1 MEERQNLKLE
11 DVAILK
17 MKNLNGIEYLV
28 GNKNISKRSVLPY
41 DNNICDFLGDLS
53 DELNSNSESKNYPD
67 IKTLAF
73 WCRRQNINNL
83 KKKFLSNE
91 TRVGLGLIFH
101 ITPSNIPTNFAY
113 SLIFGLITGNSNIIK
128 VPTQNFSQVE
138 IICKSIN
145 KLLKKKHRSICKMI
159 SIIRYSDNDNYT
171 KKISSICNARLIW
184 GGDNSIK
191 NIRKFPLN
199 QRALDIAFA
208 DRYSFCVINTSE
220 IMKLGEKEIKRLVE
234 RFYNDTY
241 LVDQNACSSPHLI
254 VWLGKKVD
262 KARNKFWKHLHYH
275 VNKKYILTETAS
287 VDKYTQLCSHIL
299 NLNNLKKYELYN
311 NSIYTTFLKNLDKNI
326 HELRGKWGFFYE
338 YNINDLNKMKNYIN
352 NKYQTL
358 TYFGLN
364 KDILKNFIIKNQL
377 EGIDRVVP
385 IGQAL
390 DISFFWDGYDLNRTL
405 SRVVDIK

>member
-1 MEERQNLKLE
+1 
-11 DVAILK
+11 
-17 MKNLNGIEYLV
+17 MKYLNGIEYLV
-28 GNKNISKRSVLPY
+28 GDKNISKRSVLPY

-128 VPTQNFSQVE
+128 IPTQNFLQVE

-145 KLLKKKHRSICKMI
+145 KLLKKKHKSIGKMI
-159 SIIRYSDNDNYT
+159 SIVRYSDNDNYT
-171 KKISSICNARLIW
+171 KKISSICNARVIW

-191 NIRKFPLN
+191 NIRNFPLN

-208 DRYSFCVINTSE
+208 DRYSFCVMNTSE
-220 IMKLGEKEIKRLVE
+220 VMKLGKKEIKRLVE

-241 LVDQNACSSPHLI
+241 LVDQNACSSPHLV

-262 KARNKFWKHLHYH
+262 KARNKFWRHLHYH

-287 VDKYTQLCSHIL
+287 LDKYTQLCSHIL
-299 NLNNLKKYELYN
+299 SLGNLKKYELYS
-311 NSIYTTFLKNLDKNI
+311 NSIYTTFLRKLNKNI
-326 HELRGKWGFFYE
+326 HNLRGKWGFFYE
-338 YNINDLNKMKNYIN
+338 YNINDLNKMKSYIN

-358 TYFGLN
+358 TYFGIN
-364 KDILKNFIIKNQL
+364 KDVLKNFILKNQL
-377 EGIDRVVP
+377 EGIDRIVP

-390 DISFFWDGYDLNRTL
+390 DNSFFWDGYDLNRTL

>member
-1 MEERQNLKLE
+1 M
-11 DVAILK
+11 
-17 MKNLNGIEYLV
+17 
-28 GNKNISKRSVLPY
+28 
-41 DNNICDFLGDLS
+41 
-53 DELNSNSESKNYPD
+53 
-67 IKTLAF
+67 
-73 WCRRQNINNL
+73 
-83 KKKFLSNE
+83 
-91 TRVGLGLIFH
+91 GLIFH

-128 VPTQNFSQVE
+128 VPTQKFLQVE

-145 KLLKKKHRSICKMI
+145 KLLKKKHKSIDKMI
-159 SIIRYSDNDNYT
+159 SIVRYSNNDNYT

-191 NIRKFPLN
+191 NIRNFALN

-208 DRYSFCVINTSE
+208 DRYSFCVMSTSE
-220 IMKLGEKEIKRLVE
+220 VIKLGEKEIKRLVE

-262 KARNKFWKHLHYH
+262 KARNKFWEHLQYH
-275 VNKKYILTETAS
+275 VNRKYILTETAS

-299 NLNNLKKYELYN
+299 NLNNIKKYELYN
-311 NSIYTTFLKNLDKNI
+311 NSIYTTFLKKLDKNT

-390 DISFFWDGYDLNRTL
+390 DISFFWDGYDLNRIL

>member
-1 MEERQNLKLE
+1 
-11 DVAILK
+11 

-128 VPTQNFSQVE
+128 VPTQNFLQVG

-145 KLLKKKHRSICKMI
+145 KLLKKKHKSICKMI
-159 SIIRYSDNDNYT
+159 SIVRYSDNDIYT
-171 KKISSICNARLIW
+171 KKISSICSARLIW

-191 NIRKFPLN
+191 NIRNFPLN

-220 IMKLGEKEIKRLVE
+220 VIKLGKKEMKRLAE

-241 LVDQNACSSPHLI
+241 LVDQNACSSPHL
-254 VWLGKKVD
+254 VLWLGKKVD

-275 VNKKYILTETAS
+275 VNKNYTLTETAS
-287 VDKYTQLCSHIL
+287 LDKYTQLCSHIL
-299 NLNNLKKYELYN
+299 SLNNLKKYELYN
-311 NSIYTTFLKNLDKNI
+311 NFIYTTFLKNLDKNI

-364 KDILKNFIIKNQL
+364 KSILKNFIIKNQL
-377 EGIDRVVP
+377 EGIDRIVP

-390 DISFFWDGYDLNRTL
+390 DISFFWDGYDLNKIL